1 MSVPGAYTG
10 KLENIRLIA
19 GRSNNELGQL
29 ISRKLGIPLAKA
41 RLETFPNGE
50 VRVEIHENIRGTDV
64 FILQTGVTYEG
75 RSINDHIME
84 LIALIRACNL
94 SSVNSVT
101 ALIPYFPYCRSDKK
115 DNPRVAIMARTV
127 IDMFELA
134 GVNRFVCVDLHAGQI
149 QGFASKPLDNLFC
162 LKLFSSYMREQLFNG
177 LTQEQINEQFVL
189 VSPDN
194 GGVKRIEAY
203 AKELKMKH
211 IIMHKQRDHSK
222 TSVVDQSIII
232 GDINAIKGKTAIV
245 IDDMIDTMGTMVSAA
260 KELTNY
266 GIKEVIVMATHG
278 IFSDPA
284 FDRINGCK
292 EISRVVVTNTLPQE
306 KNSATKC
313 NKLICVD
320 ISWLLS
326 ETIRRLV
333 IGGSISELFI

>member
-1 MSVPGAYTG
+1 MSLARSYKGG
-10 KLENIRLIA
+10 LENSRLIV

-29 ISRKLGIPLAKA
+29 ISRKLGIPLAKT

-50 VRVEIHENIRGTDV
+50 VRVEIHENVRDTNV

-84 LIALIRACNL
+84 LMALIRACNL

-101 ALIPYFPYCRSDKK
+101 AIIPYFPYCRSDKK
-115 DNPRVAIMARTV
+115 DNPRVAIMGRTI
-127 IDMFELA
+127 IDMLQLA
-134 GVNRFVCVDLHAGQI
+134 GVDRFVCVDLHAGQI
-149 QGFASKPLDNLFC
+149 QGFADKPLDNLFC
-162 LKLFSSYMREQLFNG
+162 LKLFSGYMREQLFNG
-177 LTQEQINEQFVL
+177 LTQDQINEQFVL

-194 GGVKRIEAY
+194 GGIKRIDAY
-203 AKELKMKH
+203 ARKLKMTH

-232 GDINAIKGKTAIV
+232 GDVNSIKGKTAIV
-245 IDDMIDTMGTMVSAA
+245 IDDMIDTMGTMVAAA
-260 KELTNY
+260 KELVNY
-266 GIKEVIVMATHG
+266 GVKEVIVMATHG

-292 EISRVVVTNTLPQE
+292 EITRVIVTNTLPQE
-306 KNSATKC
+306 KNNNKC
-313 NKLICVD
+313 KKVVCVD

-326 ETIRRLV
+326 EVIRRLV
-333 IGGSISELFI
+333 VGGSISELFE